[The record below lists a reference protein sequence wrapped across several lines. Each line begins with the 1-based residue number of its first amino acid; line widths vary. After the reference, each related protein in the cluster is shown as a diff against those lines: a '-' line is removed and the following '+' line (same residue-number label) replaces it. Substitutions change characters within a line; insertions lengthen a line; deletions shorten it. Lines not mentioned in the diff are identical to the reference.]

1 MPVSPEKSSEAKI
14 PARKPRRSI
23 KKPVVAGA
31 TSPRDDSDAGRRVL
45 RILLKTVHAYWA
57 DNISRLGAALAFYT
71 TIAVAPLL
79 VLAVAVAGI
88 VFDESSARQQVIGEV
103 ERLAGSQASAV
114 ISSVQNPVASTTG
127 TIATLMAVGTLIFGS
142 LGVFQHLQ
150 DALNAIWRV
159 QPKPVKGWMEFVHR
173 RLFSLATVMMTG
185 FLLLV
190 SLIASSVLSWLGA
203 RAVEK
208 MGLSAFAL
216 EIINNSMSFGLVT
229 CLFAMIFKLLPDT
242 RVRWHHVW
250 LGAALTAVLF
260 TVGKSLLALYLG
272 HAAVTSAYGAA
283 GSLVAL
289 LLWCYYAAQ
298 IVFFGAEFT
307 RITAM
312 SEEGR
317 NFAPLQAAGERS
329 RAL

>member
-1 MPVSPEKSSEAKI
+1 MSVSAAKSTEVKRTAH
-14 PARKPRRSI
+14 KPRKSV
-23 KKPVVAGA
+23 KKAVVETTAVPKA
-31 TSPRDDSDAGRRVL
+31 DTDAGKRVL
-45 RILLKTVHAYWA
+45 RILLKTVHAFWA
-57 DNISRLGAALAFYT
+57 DNITRLGAALAFYT

-114 ISSVQNPVASTTG
+114 ISAVENPVATTTG
-127 TIATLMAVGTLIFGS
+127 TIATLMAVATLIFGS

-159 QPKPVKGWMEFVHR
+159 QPKPVSGWVEFVHR

-203 RAVEK
+203 RAVDK
-208 MGLSAFAL
+208 LGLSAFAL
-216 EIINNSMSFGLVT
+216 DIINNSMAFGLVT
-229 CLFAMIFKLLPDT
+229 FLFAMIFKLLPDT
-242 RVRWHHVW
+242 RVLWRHVW

-260 TVGKSLLALYLG
+260 TIGKSLLALYLG

-329 RAL
+329 RGL